1 MKIAAN
7 MNVMFNKAML
17 IAVGIATA
25 ALFLGYCI
33 AGIIGAIEG
42 VIRSFYDDTD

>member
-1 MKIAAN
+1 MKIVAS

-17 IAVGIATA
+17 IAVSIATA

-33 AGIIGAIEG
+33 AGVIGVIEG

>member
-1 MKIAAN
+1 MKIAAG

-17 IAVGIATA
+17 FAVSIVTA

-33 AGIIGAIEG
+33 AGIVEAIEG
-42 VIRSFYDDTD
+42 IIRSFYDDTD